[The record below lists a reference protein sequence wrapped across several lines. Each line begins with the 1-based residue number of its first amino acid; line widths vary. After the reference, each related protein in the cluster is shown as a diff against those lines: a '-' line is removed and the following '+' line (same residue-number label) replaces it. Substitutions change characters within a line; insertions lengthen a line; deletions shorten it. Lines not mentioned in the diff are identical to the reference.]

1 MDAVNGRRARKLGW
15 VGLALALVLVGCA
28 PATGRHAAP
37 TVAVLNG
44 PAEGRIAGSA
54 SLLEADMRTQGPL
67 YFGFVNSA
75 AMRFA
80 EGHSDLFHDRAVTAA
95 GRIARSYGAPY
106 AVLIGATRLDRQ
118 VTLSKD
124 KSART
129 VSVTLRMEAVV
140 VDAATNH
147 VVARF
152 DSPLYQRA
160 RTESTADALPPLQQ
174 DPTVRALRDE
184 GVHDVAAAVVGALWH
199 ALGIHP
205 TPRAP

>member
-1 MDAVNGRRARKLGW
+1 MNGRRTRNLALL
-15 VGLALALVLVGCA
+15 GLALALVLVGCA
-28 PATGRHAAP
+28 PAASRRAAP

-54 SLLEADMRTQGPL
+54 ARLEADMRTQGPL
-67 YFGFVNSA
+67 YFSFVSSA

-95 GRIARSYGAPY
+95 GRIARSYDAPY
-106 AVLIGATRLDRQ
+106 AVLIGASSLDRQ
-118 VTLSKD
+118 VTVSKG

-129 VSVTLRMEAVV
+129 VSVTLRIEAVV
-140 VDAATNH
+140 VDAAM
-147 VVARF
+147 ARF
-152 DSPLYQRA
+152 DSPLCQQT

-174 DPTVRALRDE
+174 DPTVQALRNE

-205 TPRAP
+205 SPRAP